1 MSDERDG
8 AGSAGDGSDT
18 TSENTDVDN
27 AGQTAPVSGPQRP
40 TGKRTRRVGTA
51 TSVATIDAD
60 TVTTGDAKKPKAVKK
75 DGPSRNPFTFVFNYL
90 KQVVAELRK
99 VIWPNRKQMVSYTTV
114 VLVFLAFMVALIF
127 GVDTGFA
134 KLVGLVFG

>member
-18 TSENTDVDN
+18 TSDNTDVDD
-27 AGQTAPVSGPQRP
+27 AGQAAVVAGPQRP

-134 KLVGLVFG
+134 RLIGLMFG